1 MQFKDQPDTFRVLNG
16 SDVKHLD
23 PEDHEEKKGKNGET
37 IQAFWSVDK
46 NFYEAEIIKIKGV
59 FSKLVREGEGR
70 GCQRHQN
77 HSVVIYF

>member
-1 MQFKDQPDTFRVLNG
+1 MQFKDQPDTFRVLNE

-23 PEDHEEKKGKNGET
+23 PEDHEEMQEGET

-70 GCQRHQN
+70 GCQRHHN